1 MNAENIQTKI
11 EATAYVAA
19 VLRSALALVSP
30 SFQAAMDLSRKFD
43 ISAQDLL
50 KYRKEQAKLG

>member
-19 VLRSALALVSP
+19 VLRSAPALVSP